1 MRGNKEQVFNKMI
14 TEVESLVV
22 PDGITDNLG

>member
-1 MRGNKEQVFNKMI
+1 MRGNKEQVFNEMI